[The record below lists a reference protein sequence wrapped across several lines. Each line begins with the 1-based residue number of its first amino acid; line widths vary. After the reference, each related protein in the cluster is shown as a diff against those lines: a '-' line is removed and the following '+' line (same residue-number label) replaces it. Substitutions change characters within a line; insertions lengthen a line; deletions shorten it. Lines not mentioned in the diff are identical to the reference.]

1 MPEEPIVELAR
12 VFISL
17 GSNLEPRSE
26 RLQAA
31 IAALR
36 TFGEVSKVS
45 RVYETVPVGGVPQPE
60 FLNAVVEL
68 DTTHGPLE
76 LLRALKEIEK
86 KLGRQQRPRW
96 HEREI
101 DFDILFYEDLM
112 LHSPELTVP
121 HPEIQNRAF
130 VLVPL
135 AELDRNFVHPVLRR
149 SVSELVQDV
158 DTSGVR
164 VTNLQLA

>member
-17 GSNLEPRSE
+17 GSNLEPRAE
-26 RLQAA
+26 RLQTALTQ
-31 IAALR
+31 LR
-36 TFGEVSKVS
+36 TLGEVPRVSK
-45 RVYETVPVGGVPQPE
+45 VYETVPVGGVPQPE

-76 LLRALKEIEK
+76 LLRELKEIEK

-101 DFDILFYEDLM
+101 DFDILFYEDLV

-149 SVSELVQDV
+149 GISELLQDI